1 MKNIIYSILVCLPF
15 VFGACDKSTDDT
27 SKVTYFVTLEREGD
41 EKIVLEKGQPFVEP
55 GYYAEM
61 NGEDITESVQIKGS
75 VDVNTPGIYNLVYAA
90 YNEDGFAKTF
100 TRTVYVADNTAS
112 PGYEIVIFQMEPG
125 IFYISDFLGGWYDQ
139 RAGYG
144 PDYAMVGK
152 FELNDDNT
160 ITPLESYVAGW
171 GDSMDQMTNT
181 LLDPA
186 TGTLKWTVAY
196 AGQLSFDIIV
206 KQ

>member
-90 YNEDGFAKTF
+90 YNEDGLHEQ
-100 TRTVYVADNTAS
+100 YMWQ
-112 PGYEIVIFQMEPG
+112 II
-125 IFYISDFLGGWYDQ
+125 
-139 RAGYG
+139 
-144 PDYAMVGK
+144 
-152 FELNDDNT
+152 
-160 ITPLESYVAGW
+160 
-171 GDSMDQMTNT
+171 
-181 LLDPA
+181 LL
-186 TGTLKWTVAY
+186 L
-196 AGQLSFDIIV
+196 L
-206 KQ
+206 

>member
-1 MKNIIYSILVCLPF
+1 MSLEL
-15 VFGACDKSTDDT
+15 CDKSTNDT

-100 TRTVYVADNTAS
+100 TRTVYVADDTAS
-112 PGYEIVIFQMEPG
+112 PLKSG
-125 IFYISDFLGGWYDQ
+125 IY
-139 RAGYG
+139 
-144 PDYAMVGK
+144 
-152 FELNDDNT
+152 
-160 ITPLESYVAGW
+160 
-171 GDSMDQMTNT
+171 
-181 LLDPA
+181 
-186 TGTLKWTVAY
+186 TVAE
-196 AGQLSFDIIV
+196 GSKRTRPFCGSFQWIRDCDFADGTGNILYQRFLRRLV
-206 KQ
+206 

>member
-112 PGYEIVIFQMEPG
+112 PLKSGIYTVAEGSKRTAPSVVAFSGYEIVIFQMEPG

-144 PDYAMVGK
+144 PDYAMMIIPLLLWKVMLQVGEIPWIK
-152 FELNDDNT
+152 
-160 ITPLESYVAGW
+160 
-171 GDSMDQMTNT
+171 
-181 LLDPA
+181 
-186 TGTLKWTVAY
+186 
-196 AGQLSFDIIV
+196 
-206 KQ
+206 

>member
-90 YNEDGFAKTF
+90 YEIYKSDVLPQQADCLRESAAGNVPILPEILILLLNCQKNNLSLLSCSYSYPETTF
-100 TRTVYVADNTAS
+100 RI
-112 PGYEIVIFQMEPG
+112 IVPFINFG
-125 IFYISDFLGGWYDQ
+125 NILAFSL
-139 RAGYG
+139 
-144 PDYAMVGK
+144 
-152 FELNDDNT
+152 LND
-160 ITPLESYVAGW
+160 E
-171 GDSMDQMTNT
+171 
-181 LLDPA
+181 
-186 TGTLKWTVAY
+186 
-196 AGQLSFDIIV
+196 
-206 KQ
+206 